1 MVLTAVAGMFAGL
14 LPLMPGA
21 GASAAATELSPQQEA
36 LAQAEAS
43 GERVEVTGE
52 RTEYST
58 VFANPDGE
66 TFTLSTSMAPVRVKQ
81 PDGAWAQ
88 PDPTLV
94 RAADGTIG
102 PKAAAT
108 GLQFSGGGDGP
119 LAKISEPGRELSV
132 GWSGHLPEPSLEG
145 ATATYVDV
153 LPDVDLKVTAS
164 VTGFQHVLVVE
175 TPEAAA
181 DPALQELQFSLR
193 AQGLKV
199 REAAAGGLDA
209 VDGNGKAL
217 FKAPAA
223 FMWDSSGDQTEADAS
238 SAAMVM
244 PRSGSV
250 TTQDAGPAGPGGH
263 DRTEGP
269 APGDE
274 IAEVD
279 VQVEDDTLSVAP
291 DADMLT
297 GTPATA
303 FPLYI
308 DPDVSWGEYE
318 RTLIRSDDY
327 EDYNWTG
334 DEGVGE
340 CHVWNGYYCDE
351 DGYRQRLIF
360 EMSGNK
366 LGGKHVLDATF
377 RITETWSFT
386 CDPTWVQLW
395 RTGSMSSR
403 TSWPGP
409 DRIDMMGDRHVSAG
423 RGDACDPSQ
432 PAKPIEFNDNPNET
446 NENLTTTVQ
455 RLATGDLSRLTL
467 MLKAQDETTT
477 KGWKRFKND
486 ATLDVTYVGIPAPPT
501 HVGLV
506 QSGKDTA
513 CETAAENAPGTA
525 DPTPQVG
532 GYVQTQSGG
541 QDEAKMRMYFDI
553 DVENSDGTWSDV
565 PPGGSNLVPSTGYVG
580 DGTWTSRE
588 WGTTLEEGPL
598 YRLRAWGRSYWDNG
612 NKYLAGHSNAYHSGW
627 CHFTVDPTAPA
638 APALTVDA
646 PYQECQPNNCPAAG
660 TPGTPTTITA
670 TPAAGDT
677 ITGAEYWTSVTQE
690 WSPMTADGSTYTAQ
704 VTPDRSGTFRA
715 LVELTDQTGRP
726 SERAELDFLVKA
738 GEGPVARWHFDE
750 TSGAALDSA
759 ISADSAQQDAT
770 LHTGATRDYRGR
782 RGLLTTDAQ
791 GDPLPAPATDR
802 GMALDGN
809 TGYAATNG
817 PVLETR
823 SAYTVSAWARL
834 NSTESDSIILSQ
846 DGGSYS
852 PFILWYEPDYGTW
865 MFGVKQA
872 DEATGTAYY
881 GVAADQP
888 AAANVWTHVTGTYD
902 SVTQKLQLYVNGVL
916 QGTTQSAGSWD
927 AGGAFQIGR
936 YQWAGQRMHYF
947 DGSIDEVAAWQRVLT
962 AAEIADE
969 ARLLIPGGDAG
980 TELVAAWDPTTGTGT
995 TVTDT
1000 VSGYGRNLN
1009 LAGGSALDGEALVL
1023 DGTDGHASTPGPLV
1037 DGTGSFTTTAYV
1049 EPDKDTLAA
1058 APVGSMVQVLQQPAA
1073 DGAAWGIW
1081 FEVTG
1086 KEEILNDAF
1095 ELETVAVGRWHFGR
1109 PGAAVT
1115 SEARFAADGTGYRLS
1130 GVHDAQGGTIT
1141 LYVSDV
1147 QHDAPTAYTAK
1158 VGQGAF
1164 TVGRSVSGDYLPG
1177 RIWDIRVW
1185 AGAPAGPAQLSEMIG
1200 E

>member
-1 MVLTAVAGMFAGL
+1 M
-14 LPLMPGA
+14 
-21 GASAAATELSPQQEA
+21 
-36 LAQAEAS
+36 
-43 GERVEVTGE
+43 TGE
-52 RTEYST
+52 RSEYSS
-58 VFANPDGE
+58 VYANPDGE
-66 TFTLSTSMAPVRVKQ
+66 TFTLSNSIAPVRVKQ

-94 RAADGTIG
+94 RTQDGRIV

-108 GLQFSGGGDGP
+108 GLEFSSGGDAA
-119 LAKISEPGRELSV
+119 LAAISEPGRELSV
-132 GWSGHLPEPSLEG
+132 GWSADLPEPSLDG
-145 ATATYVDV
+145 PTATYTDV
-153 LPDVDLKVTAS
+153 LPDVDLKVTAT

-181 DPALQELQFSLR
+181 DPALEELQFSLR
-193 AQGLKV
+193 TQGLTV

-223 FMWDSSGDQTEADAS
+223 FMWDSSGGQADAS
-238 SAAMVM
+238 GSGKAA

-250 TTQDAGPAGPGGH
+250 TTEGAGPAEPGTP
-263 DRTEGP
+263 DRTDGP

-274 IAEVD
+274 IAEVG
-279 VQVEDDTLSVAP
+279 VQVEDGTLSVAP

-297 GTPATA
+297 STPASA

-318 RTLIRSDDY
+318 RTLIRSDGY
-327 EDYNWTG
+327 EDYNWSG

-340 CHVWNGYYCDE
+340 CHVWSGYYCDE

-360 EMSGNK
+360 ELSGNK
-366 LGGKHVLDATF
+366 LNGKHVLDATF
-377 RITETWSFT
+377 RVTETWSFT

-395 RTGSMSSR
+395 RTGSMSSH

-423 RGDACDPSQ
+423 RGDACSPSQ
-432 PAKPIEFNDNPNET
+432 PAKPIEFNDNPNES
-446 NENLTTTVQ
+446 NENLTTTVK
-455 RLATGDLSRLTL
+455 RLADGDLSRLTL
-467 MLKAQDETTT
+467 MLKSQDETTT

-486 ATLDVTYVGIPAPPT
+486 ATLDVTYVGIPARPT
-501 HVGLV
+501 EVGLV
-506 QSGKDTA
+506 TGEGHATS
-513 CETAAENAPGTA
+513 CETDADNAPVTA

-532 GYVQTQSGG
+532 GYLQTQSGG
-541 QDEAKMRMYFDI
+541 QDQAKLRMYFDV
-553 DVENSDGTWSDV
+553 DVENSDGSWSDV
-565 PPGGSNLVPSTGYVG
+565 PPGGSDLVPSTGYVG

-588 WGTTLEEGPL
+588 WGTTLEEGPM
-598 YRLRAWGRSYWDNG
+598 YRLRAWGRSYWDDG

-638 APALTVDA
+638 APDLTVDE
-646 PYQECQPNNCPAAG
+646 PYQECRPSDCPAAG
-660 TPGTPTTITA
+660 GPGTATAITA

-704 VTPDRSGTFRA
+704 VTPDRAGTFRV

-750 TSGAALDSA
+750 TSGAAVDSA
-759 ISADSAQQDAT
+759 TAADSAQQDVT
-770 LHTGATRDYRGR
+770 LHTGATRDDRGR
-782 RGLLTTDAQ
+782 RGLITTDAQ
-791 GDPLPAPATDR
+791 GDPLPEPVTDH
-802 GMALDGN
+802 GMALDGS

-834 NSTESDSIILSQ
+834 NSTDGDSIILSQ
-846 DGGSYS
+846 DGENYT
-852 PFILWYEPDYGTW
+852 PFVLWYEPDYSTW
-865 MFGVKQA
+865 VFGVKEA

-881 GVAADQP
+881 GVVADQP
-888 AAANVWTHVTGTYD
+888 AAANVWTHVAGTYD
-902 SVTQKLQLYVNGVL
+902 SVTQKLKLYVNGVL

-936 YQWAGQRMHYF
+936 YQWAGQHQYNF
-947 DGSIDEVAAWQRVLT
+947 DGSIDEVAVWQRVLT
-962 AAEIADE
+962 AAEISDE
-969 ARLLIPGGDAG
+969 ARLLTPGGHAG
-980 TELVAAWDPTTGTGT
+980 AELVAAWDPSTGTGT
-995 TVTDT
+995 TVTDV
-1000 VSGYGRNLN
+1000 VSGYGRDLT
-1009 LAGGSALDGEALVL
+1009 LSGGTTLDGEALVL
-1023 DGTDGHASTPGPLV
+1023 DGADGHASTSGPLV
-1037 DGTGSFTTTAYV
+1037 DGSGSFTTTAYV
-1049 EPDKDTLAA
+1049 EPDRGPLAA
-1058 APVGSMVQVLQQPAA
+1058 ASVGSTVQVLQQPAA
-1073 DGAAWGIW
+1073 DGVAWGIW

-1086 KEEILNDAF
+1086 KEVIVNDDF
-1095 ELETVAVGRWHFGR
+1095 EQETVAVGRWHFGR

-1115 SEARFAADGTGYRLS
+1115 TEARFAIDGTGYRLT
-1130 GVHDAQGGTIT
+1130 GVHNAQDGTIT

-1147 QHDAPTAYTAK
+1147 QHDEPTAYTAQ
-1158 VGQGAF
+1158 VGQGMF
-1164 TVGRSVSGDYLPG
+1164 TVGRSLSGDFMPG
-1177 RIWDIRVW
+1177 RVWDIRVW
-1185 AGAPAGPAQLSEMIG
+1185 AGAPTRPAQLSEMIG

>member
-1 MVLTAVAGMFAGL
+1 MFAGL
-14 LPLMPGA
+14 LPLLPGTA
-21 GASAAATELSPQQEA
+21 PAAAAAELSPAQKA
-36 LAQAEAS
+36 LARAEET
-43 GERVEVTGE
+43 GERVELTGE
-52 RTEYST
+52 RSEYSS

-66 TFTLSTSMAPVRVKQ
+66 TFTLSTSIAPMRVKQ
-81 PDGAWAQ
+81 ADGAWAE
-88 PDPTLV
+88 PDATLV
-94 RAADGTIG
+94 RAADGAIR

-108 GLQFSGGGDGP
+108 GLEFSPGGQAP
-119 LAKISEPGRELSV
+119 LATISDQGRELSV
-132 GWSGHLPEPSLEG
+132 GWSGELPEPSLEG
-145 ATATYVDV
+145 ATATYPDV

-181 DPALQELQFSLR
+181 GPALKELQFSLQAR
-193 AQGLKV
+193 GLKV

-223 FMWDSSGDQTEADAS
+223 FMWDSSGNQS
-238 SAAMVM
+238 SAAPSKAKAM

-250 TTQDAGPAGPGGH
+250 AALDAGPAGPGEH
-263 DRTEGP
+263 DRSQGP

-274 IAEVD
+274 IAEVH
-279 VQVEDDTLSVAP
+279 VQVGDDTLSVAP

-297 GTPATA
+297 STPASA

-318 RTLIRSDDY
+318 RTLIRSDGY
-327 EDYNWTG
+327 TDYNWTG

-340 CHVWNGYYCDE
+340 CHVWGGYYCDE

-360 EMSGNK
+360 EMSGSK
-366 LGGKHVLDATF
+366 LKGKHVLDATF
-377 RITETWSFT
+377 RLTETWSFS

-423 RGDACDPSQ
+423 RGDACTPSQ
-432 PAKPIEFNDNPNET
+432 PAKPIEFNDNPGES
-446 NENLTTTVQ
+446 NENLTTTVK
-455 RLATGDLSRLTL
+455 RLASGDLSRLTL
-467 MLKAQDETTT
+467 MLKSQDETTT

-486 ATLDVTYVGIPAPPT
+486 AVLDVTYVGIPARPT
-501 HVGLV
+501 NVGLV
-506 QSGKDTA
+506 QSGKKTS
-513 CETAAENAPGTA
+513 CETDADNAPVTA
-525 DPTPQVG
+525 DPTPAVG

-565 PPGGSNLVPSTGYVG
+565 SPGGSDLDPTSGYVG
-580 DGTWTSRE
+580 DGTWTTKT
-588 WGTTLEEGPL
+588 WDNPLEEGPL
-598 YRLRAWGRSYWDNG
+598 YRLRAWALSYWDNG
-612 NKYLAGHSNAYHSGW
+612 NKYLDGPSNATGAGW
-627 CHFTVDPTAPA
+627 CYFTVDPTAPA
-638 APALTVDA
+638 APALTVGA
-646 PYQECQPNNCPAAG
+646 PYQECQPNDCPAAG
-660 TPGTPTTITA
+660 APGTPTMITA

-677 ITGAEYWTSVTQE
+677 ITGAEYWTSATDE

-704 VTPDRSGTFRA
+704 VTPDRSGTFRV
-715 LVELTDQTGRP
+715 LVELRDQSGRE
-726 SERAELDFLVKA
+726 SERGELDFLVQA

-750 TSGAALDSA
+750 TSGVAVDSA
-759 ISADSAQQDAT
+759 TTADSAQQDAT
-770 LHTGATRDYRGR
+770 LHTGATRDDRGR
-782 RGLLTTDAQ
+782 RGLITTDAQ
-791 GDPLPAPATDR
+791 GDPMPEPVTDR
-802 GMALDGN
+802 GMALDGD

-823 SAYTVSAWARL
+823 SAYTISAWARL
-834 NSTESDSIILSQ
+834 NSTDGDSIILSQ
-846 DGGSYS
+846 DGGNYS

-865 MFGVKQA
+865 AFGVKEA

-881 GVAADQP
+881 GVVAEQP
-888 AAANVWTHVTGTYD
+888 AAANVWTHVAGTYD
-902 SVTQKLQLYVNGVL
+902 SATKKLQLYVNGVL

-969 ARLLIPGGDAG
+969 ARLLMPGGHAG
-980 TELVAAWDPTTGTGT
+980 AELVAAWDPSTGTGT

-1000 VSGYGRNLN
+1000 VSGYGRDLT

-1023 DGTDGHASTPGPLV
+1023 DGNDGHASTPGPLV
-1037 DGTGSFTTTAYV
+1037 DGTGSFTTTTYV

-1058 APVGSMVQVLQQPAA
+1058 APVGSTVQVLQQPAA

-1086 KEEILNDAF
+1086 KQKVLNDDF
-1095 ELETVAVGRWHFGR
+1095 EEETLAVGRWHFGR
-1109 PGAAVT
+1109 PGAAVVT
-1115 SEARFAADGTGYRLS
+1115 DADITIDGTGYRLS
-1130 GVHDAQGGTIT
+1130 GVHDAQDGTAT

-1147 QHDAPTAYTAK
+1147 QHDVPTAYTAK

-1164 TVGRSVSGDYLPG
+1164 TVGRSVSGDFMPG
-1177 RIWDIRVW
+1177 RVWDVRVW
-1185 AGAPAGPAQLSEMIG
+1185 AGAAADHEQLINMVG